1 MKHTRKKAKKY
12 FAKYYIKKQL
22 KKLNGE
28 EKGYIYI
35 ISSPTFKDWIK
46 IGRTTNDPKIR
57 VTSFNVAT
65 PFRDFVLDYI
75 KEVENTQRAEYQL
88 HEKVHNNKLTK
99 KRVGEWFKITNKTC
113 VISARDDNQETI
125 ITRYEEYMKK
135 TKPVLDFYSSR
146 SYFHEIDGRQKIQEI
161 TSKIEQILTV

>member
-12 FAKYYIKKQL
+12 FTKYHNKNQL

-65 PFRDFVLDYI
+65 PFRDFVLDYT

-99 KRVGEWFKITNKTC
+99 KRVGEWFKITNKNK
-113 VISARDDNQETI
+113 VIQLMENYNNEKLSKADLLYRKEFYRGLYET
-125 ITRYEEYMKK
+125 
-135 TKPVLDFYSSR
+135 
-146 SYFHEIDGRQKIQEI
+146 H
-161 TSKIEQILTV
+161 